1 MDEVRLAEYDPGW
14 PKLYAA
20 EAERLMAVLSAGLVL
35 SIEHF
40 GSTAVPGLMAKPIID
55 ILVEVRSV
63 QEARKIAIQPLEA
76 IGYAF
81 WSDNPRRDRMFFVKG
96 LPPAAPHRTHHVHI
110 VESGTE
116 MREQLLF
123 RDYLRSHLDEVL
135 RYGNLKSELMAKF
148 RNDREAY
155 TAAKS
160 AYVKEVLA
168 KCVS

>member
-1 MDEVRLAEYDPGW
+1 MDEVRLVAYDPRW
-14 PKLYAA
+14 PEQYAA
-20 EAERLMAVLSAGLVL
+20 EAARVQAALPTGMVL

-40 GSTAVPGLMAKPIID
+40 GSTAIPGLMAKPIID

-63 QEARKIAIQPLEA
+63 QEAHEVAVQPLEA

-96 LPPAAPHRTHHVHI
+96 LPPAAPHRTHHIHI
-110 VESGTE
+110 MESGND

-123 RDYLRSHLDEVL
+123 RDYLRTHPSEAL
-135 RYGNLKSELMAKF
+135 RYGSLKLELMTQF

-160 AYVKEVLA
+160 AYVKDVLA
-168 KCVS
+168 RCVW